1 MFTFSTSYIFYFLCH
16 IILYTSKSTDIVT
29 VHLDLNDRF
38 TQLTA
43 WNSGQ
48 SFSHFWWVTSHWP
61 LMSGMTGICSVSG
74 CSCFLNWKRK
84 NVIQHHKPTA
94 EANPTCKLFP
104 VTKAFTFC
112 YFSVG
117 AIQTQPF
124 LNINLCYYINKR
136 KWNPQLSAC
145 VVFRGDTRGLGGPP
159 ADFHTSNW
167 LVWCLEWLQ

>member
-1 MFTFSTSYIFYFLCH
+1 MFTFSSSYIFYFLCH
-16 IILYTSKSTDIVT
+16 IILYTSKSTDIVM

-48 SFSHFWWVTSHWP
+48 TLSFSHSWWVTSHWP

-84 NVIQHHKPTA
+84 NVIQHQKPTA
-94 EANPTCKLFP
+94 EPNPTCKLFP

-124 LNINLCYYINKR
+124 LNINLCYYINKTQM
-136 KWNPQLSAC
+136 KPSG
-145 VVFRGDTRGLGGPP
+145 F
-159 ADFHTSNW
+159 
-167 LVWCLEWLQ
+167 CLCGVQRWY